1 MNLSTLLIM
10 PLVMMADNYN
20 VVITHTNGTKTEIPT
35 EEVSSIEFQLDEED
49 PPVQETKLAAMN
61 VQTTAQ
67 GENKFKFSWSPVA
80 NAAHY
85 RWIIDGNTSYQP
97 TTTGT
102 QCTVGDL
109 SVGEHTVSFTAVPA
123 TGSSYQESDPVEV
136 KVTATLVIN
145 INLLEDTSNSIKVT
159 AVSNADGKVMVGLV
173 PATVTG
179 TADQIKYVKE
189 NSAAQCHEY
198 TSSNGKAETVEFT
211 SLTADTEFKVVAFV
225 SDATDKA
232 FVLSV
237 STKPNLNP
245 GDKASVFPRGVSAQG
260 GWVDVDKVGDLS
272 GHGWTGRDNEM
283 CWACAIT
290 GMIQWWL
297 NDYKAKTGK
306 DFETVYPIP
315 TESECYST
323 PIMDLYLNYFPHA
336 AGSMGGS
343 YPAISPIKW
352 FFAPV
357 PFNNMIDG
365 GKMLNESL
373 PNWKGGFAG
382 MTSEEAQ
389 ALLIANATS
398 SNGYNEPLYEF
409 NQQFDTGGKTEAET
423 IKIFSDRIIKT
434 LRQGPVA
441 LYLVNNVGNVH
452 GISCWGANY
461 EVLSDGSFKV
471 YELYVSENDPLEGNV
486 KNGMNMLTV
495 TYNGDIVNG
504 EMPTTGGKRAL
515 NLFFGLRGY
524 QGN

>member
-1 MNLSTLLIM
+1 M

-49 PPVQETKLAAMN
+49 PPVQETKLSKMN
-61 VQTTAQ
+61 VQTTPQ
-67 GENKFKFSWSPVA
+67 GENQFKFNWSPVE

-97 TTTGT
+97 TTTGL
-102 QCTVGDL
+102 QCTVSDL
-109 SVGEHTVSFTAVPA
+109 SIGEHTVSFTAVPA
-123 TGSSYQESDPVEV
+123 AGSSYQESDPVDV
-136 KVTATLVIN
+136 KVTASLVIRVN
-145 INLLEDTSNSIKVT
+145 KLEDTSNSIKVT
-159 AVSNADGKVMVGLV
+159 VVSNAEGKVVIGLV
-173 PATVTG
+173 PASVVAV
-179 TADQIKYVKE
+179 ADQIKYVNE
-189 NSAAQCHEY
+189 NSAAQRHEY
-198 TSSNGKAETVEFT
+198 TSANGNAEIVEFT
-211 SLTADTEFKVVAFV
+211 GLAADTQFKVVTFV

-232 FVLSV
+232 FTLDV

-245 GDKASVFPRGVSAQG
+245 GDKASVFPPGVSAQG

-272 GHGWTGRDNEM
+272 SHGWTGRDNEM

-297 NDYKAKTGK
+297 NDYKAKTGR
-306 DFETVYPIP
+306 DFQTVYPIP

-323 PIMDLYLNYFPHA
+323 PIMDLYLNYWQHG
-336 AGSMGGS
+336 AGSMNGS
-343 YPAISPIKW
+343 YPNISPIKW

-357 PFNNMIDG
+357 PWNMSNG
-365 GKMLNESL
+365 EQKVLNEDL

-389 ALLIANATS
+389 ALLVVNKNS
-398 SNGYNEPLYEF
+398 SDGYNEAIYEF
-409 NQQFDTGGKTEAET
+409 SQRVDTKGKTQAET
-423 IKIFSDRIIKT
+423 TKIFSERIIHT

-441 LYLVNNVGNVH
+441 LSLVNNVGNVH